1 LEIVQL
7 IPWKE
12 ILSNPNSAWAL
23 VFILLLI
30 YVMYQNGKRE
40 ERLTGIIEGT
50 LRDMTETLASVR
62 SDVGEVKK
70 DIDELRRGE

>member
-1 LEIVQL
+1 
-7 IPWKE
+7 
-12 ILSNPNSAWAL
+12 
-23 VFILLLI
+23 
-30 YVMYQNGKRE
+30 MYQNGKRE